1 MINQERLSL
10 IYRITIGSFLS
21 VCVCLALVGQD
32 LEEVEIPQNRV
43 QKTILNTVDN
53 PENKDRE
60 ILSSEV
66 DLPRDPDTYRKNVYI
81 EKMLRHTYYH
91 RLTTSPW
98 SKFLKPKGWRNNVQK
113 WRYWDHLK
121 TYLTG
126 DDKDIII
133 LREPDKSKPQVQAVQ
148 EPIDSGE
155 EQIAPEIGAIDTE
168 AHQIIKE
175 ESTDIVEMDTSSSD
189 TQTSIPYEELT
200 ISETEPTIPIDL
212 DTIVEQVDGQSST
225 DIFVQIIGHDAFV
238 QEAVAPWI
246 IQPDSIDVMEEDV
259 SDEVNSIES
268 IEELEKTSIETK
280 EDLLDKEETVSAQN
294 YPASKEKGKIQET
307 VSEELNTEEV
317 TISPPPNPSTTS
329 PRTNENLDVSN
340 TGLPPE
346 AFGSLRGSLPWPV
359 QGRITDRFGSRAN
372 AEARGLSPNNFGI
385 DMLCPAGAG
394 VHAVHDGTVLLA
406 RRQSPYD
413 IIVTIKHGEYTSA
426 YYYLIEPY
434 VKQGEVV
441 KAGQRIGRLRTSVEE
456 ADFHFEIWYNQERL
470 NPELW
475 LK

>member
-1 MINQERLSL
+1 M

-21 VCVCLALVGQD
+21 VCVCLSLVGQD
-32 LEEVEIPQNRV
+32 LEEVEIPLNKV
-43 QKTILNTVDN
+43 QETPLSTVNN
-53 PENKDRE
+53 PEYKDLE
-60 ILSSEV
+60 TSSSEV

-121 TYLTG
+121 TYITG

-133 LREPDKSKPQVQAVQ
+133 LREPDKSKSQVQVVP
-148 EPIDSGE
+148 EPIVIEE
-155 EQIAPEIGAIDTE
+155 EQIAPESDALDAE
-168 AHQIIKE
+168 ADQIVTE
-175 ESTDIVEMDTSSSD
+175 ESLVIDEADPSASD
-189 TQTSIPYEELT
+189 KQTSVPNEELT
-200 ISETEPTIPIDL
+200 ISGTEPTTLIEL
-212 DTIVEQVDGQSST
+212 DTIVEQVGSQTSS
-225 DIFVQIIGHDAFV
+225 DIFVQIIGNDSFIGA
-238 QEAVAPWI
+238 AVAPWMK
-246 IQPDSIDVMEEDV
+246 QPDSIDVMAEDITHNA
-259 SDEVNSIES
+259 NSIAS
-268 IEELEKTSIETK
+268 AEELEKTNMEAE
-280 EDLLDKEETVSAQN
+280 EDPQDKEETVSAQS
-294 YPASKEKGKIQET
+294 YPTSTERDKIQEI
-307 VSEELNTEEV
+307 VSEERTIEKV
-317 TISPPPNPSTTS
+317 TISPPVDPSTTK
-329 PRTNENLDVSN
+329 PRTNENLDVSS

-346 AFGSLRGSLPWPV
+346 AFGSLKGSLPWPV
-359 QGRITDRFGSRAN
+359 KGRITDRFGSRAN
-372 AEARGLSPNNFGI
+372 AEARGLSPNNFGV
-385 DMLCPAGAG
+385 DMLCPAGEG

-413 IIVTIKHGEYTSA
+413 IIVTVKHGEYTSA
-426 YYYLIEPY
+426 YYYLIDPY

-441 KAGQRIGRLRTSVEE
+441 KAGQLIGRLRTSVEE